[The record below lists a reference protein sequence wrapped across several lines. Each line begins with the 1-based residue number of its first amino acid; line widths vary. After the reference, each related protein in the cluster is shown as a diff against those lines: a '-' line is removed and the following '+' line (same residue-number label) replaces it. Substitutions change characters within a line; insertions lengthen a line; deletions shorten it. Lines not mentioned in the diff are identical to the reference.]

1 MRELP
6 KSAIL
11 AVLFLI
17 FTGMPH
23 AGFIV
28 VFFAPF
34 IIVGVLRRAWLSWKR
49 PDERRLHGVTIGIW
63 LGAVAIVAGAH
74 TYYFY
79 SARASAESVL
89 QSVVRFKDQNG
100 VYPLALA
107 DIGKEQGQGGVYYG
121 RENDRPILFYHATFT
136 PFDTYNYD
144 FQAQRW
150 LFYAD

>member
-1 MRELP
+1 
-6 KSAIL
+6 
-11 AVLFLI
+11 
-17 FTGMPH
+17 
-23 AGFIV
+23 
-28 VFFAPF
+28 
-34 IIVGVLRRAWLSWKR
+34 
-49 PDERRLHGVTIGIW
+49 
-63 LGAVAIVAGAH
+63 
-74 TYYFY
+74 
-79 SARASAESVL
+79 
-89 QSVVRFKDQNG
+89 VRFKDQNG